1 MRPIQR
7 GDRGEQVR
15 DIQRRLLAAGLR
27 VEPDELEGTF
37 GVSTEEAVRAFQARR
52 GLPTDG
58 IVGADT
64 WGQLVEAGYRV
75 GDRTLYLRSPAFR
88 GDDVR
93 ELQRM
98 LNALGFDAGKEDGI
112 FGAMTARAVME
123 FQRNVGEPADGIVGL
138 DTVRSLERMR
148 PTIGAPS
155 RAVVREAEAAR
166 TMGAAL
172 AGSVIAIDP
181 GHGRSDP
188 GVEAGGL
195 VEAEVAWAV
204 SVRLAEE
211 LERRGA
217 RPRLLREED
226 TDPDAGERAARANAD
241 EASICVSVHLGAGH
255 GTPAGASCYHW
266 GTPTT
271 YSPMGRRLAEL
282 ILDELVRAL
291 GVRDGG
297 VAPLAVAILRETR
310 MPAAQVELAVATNP
324 DEAALVA
331 EPSFPARA
339 AAAIADGIDR
349 FLGDAGR
356 TELPPRAASLSPGGG
371 PAP

>member
-1 MRPIQR
+1 MRPIRR

-15 DIQRRLLAAGLR
+15 DIQRRLLASGHR

-37 GVSTEEAVRAFQARR
+37 GASTEEAVRAFQARR
-52 GLPTDG
+52 GLPADG

-112 FGAMTARAVME
+112 FGAVTLRAVME

-138 DTVRSLERMR
+138 ETVRSLERMR

-166 TMGAAL
+166 TMGAGL
-172 AGSVIAIDP
+172 AGSVVAIDP

-188 GVEAGGL
+188 GVEAGP
-195 VEAEVAWAV
+195 VAEAEVAWAI
-204 SVRLAEE
+204 SARLADE

-217 RPRLLREED
+217 RPVLLREEG
-226 TDPDAGERAARANAD
+226 TDPDAGERAARANAV
-241 EASICVSVHLGAGH
+241 AATICVSVHLGGGH
-255 GTPAGASCYHW
+255 GAPAGAACYHW

-282 ILDELVRAL
+282 ILGELVRTAGL
-291 GVRDGG
+291 RDGG
-297 VAPLAVAILRETR
+297 VGPLAIAILRETR
-310 MPAAQVELAVATNP
+310 MPAVQVEPAVATNP
-324 DEAALVA
+324 EEAALVA
-331 EPSFPARA
+331 EPSFADRA
-339 AAAIADGIDR
+339 AGAIADGIER
-349 FLGDAGR
+349 FLDA
-356 TELPPRAASLSPGGG
+356 TAPAAEPPRAASL
-371 PAP
+371 